1 MEEQAAQVVAG
12 QSELIS
18 ILLGILNVMGG
29 IAIVVI
35 GRIIWLFYVSI
46 NKNKDTLSEYKQQV
60 TADKLVIEK
69 EFTTYKTDQAEIISK
84 LRSDLRSN
92 TESDPNIS
100 KTLEEFKTWFS
111 EMRDIMGKLVVDVEI
126 LINKK

>member
-18 ILLGILNVMGG
+18 ILLGILNAMGG

-35 GRIIWLFYVSI
+35 GRIIWLFYISI
-46 NKNKDTLSEYKQQV
+46 NKNKDTLSEYKQEV
-60 TADKLVIEK
+60 AADKLVIEK
-69 EFTTYKTDQAEIISK
+69 EFTTYKADQAQIIAG

-92 TESDPNIS
+92 TESDTNIS

-111 EMRDIMGKLVVDVEI
+111 EMREIMGKLVVDVEI